1 MTVAQTRNT
10 FSRKTIAIAVAS
22 AVTMGGI
29 AIPQAGAVAGVEGA
43 SYVRSTP
50 KMSPDGENLLRDE
63 NGYLVPDMEA
73 EYTSDYGEMG
83 VSGVIPA
90 ATWGGFYGGIYDN
103 VNVAGGNKVSGFG
116 FGVGGTFAPGI
127 AVGTENH
134 FGDLKDLSSLT
145 YGDYLAQEGVGD
157 AEVPMSVKKVLA
169 VAFAIANDV
178 NKKGRLSPEVE
189 AKFAEFGYTGDFD
202 RSKLQ
207 QNFKTSDENARNGAT
222 RDDGGFSELPIGEKT
237 RVYVGETATTREEM
251 ERLNING
258 GMLATTPADA
268 LLSSVG
274 ALSYR
279 SLALVGELQNAGG
292 KKPADIS
299 FEDIYNQSANFED
312 PGSDSRRET
321 LDRTAYKAIVDMAA
335 ALPDSAVEEP
345 GRYMIRGVHGADF
358 STQPEGLPEG
368 EYIFPLLDLDNS
380 NVPAIEDLHKT
391 EQNKDTYVD
400 NVEKLPNGDYKITRN
415 DGTSWTIE
423 LKDIRDKLA
432 ELDKKETVSPDEL
445 KKVQD
450 DLDKVKKDVEDL
462 QGKDDALQ
470 KEIDRLKKDVEGLD
484 KRVTKL
490 EKDVKDLKNS
500 TIKEVVKNGDG
511 TYTLIRVDG
520 TKVPGNIDPR
530 SGSVTDVKTDGQGN
544 LVITIDGKDK
554 TVPLDQ
560 VKVTE
565 ENKGTPKHTVT
576 ITTPDGKSVT
586 FNVFDTYVTDIK
598 WNEAEGVYE
607 IYRSDVDG
615 GKTVWKTIDL
625 SDLRNRI
632 DALEKKDSPSRDE
645 YNTLVT
651 EVRENRELIEK
662 LKEQIKDQNATD
674 QEKIT
679 SILEKITEIE
689 KQLTDMQADLDD
701 IKARLTKVEGR
712 TDDITKCVAGA
723 GMAGIPALLSI
734 PLMVMTQL
742 NIPGIK
748 DLNTQIQKQ
757 IGIYN
762 PELARAWERNGGV
775 LQAGAVLAGLAG
787 MIGGIAYLA
796 KQCDPM
802 MQSDAAKE
810 TDLGQLSSKL
820 DKGSS
825 KKDAG
830 ATQPDKQDAPAA
842 DAPADADAEAP
853 AEGAV
858 EGAAEA
864 AEPATEPSEDLVAAK

>member
-83 VSGVIPA
+83 VGGVIPA
-90 ATWGGFYGGIYDN
+90 ATWGGFYGGIYDH
-103 VNVAGGNKVSGFG
+103 VDVAGDNKVSGFG
-116 FGVGGTFAPGI
+116 FGVGGTYAPGVAI
-127 AVGTENH
+127 NTDSY
-134 FGDLKDLSSLT
+134 FGQAKDLSTLT
-145 YGDYLAQEGVGD
+145 YGDYFRGNGGD
-157 AEVPMSVKKVLA
+157 ASLNDVEAPMSVKKLLA

-178 NKKGRLSPEVE
+178 NEKGRLSPEME
-189 AKFAEFGYTGDFD
+189 AKFAEFGYIGDFG
-202 RSKLQ
+202 RSKLK
-207 QNFKTSDENARNGAT
+207 QNRKEGDEF
-222 RDDGGFSELPIGEKT
+222 DGTGGHYTESQTL
-237 RVYVGETATTREEM
+237 VYVGETATTREEM
-251 ERLNING
+251 ARLHVNG
-258 GMLATTPADA
+258 EMLATTPADV

-274 ALSYR
+274 ALAYR
-279 SLALVGELQNAGG
+279 SLAFVGEHVVGAD
-292 KKPADIS
+292 KDPADIS
-299 FEDIYNQSANFED
+299 FQDLYEQAGTFD
-312 PGSDSRRET
+312 PNNGHNLHSFQET
-321 LDRTAYKAIVDMAA
+321 LDQSMFKALIGMAA
-335 ALPDSAVEEP
+335 ALPDSAIEVP
-345 GRYMIRGVHGADF
+345 DRYMIRGVQGADF
-358 STQPEGLPEG
+358 NAWPDDLPDSD
-368 EYIFPLLDLDNS
+368 YVFPLLDLDNS
-380 NVPAIEDLHKT
+380 NVPAIEDLHRDPDLHVTDVK
-391 EQNKDTYVD
+391 KD
-400 NVEKLPNGDYKITRN
+400 KKGDYVVTRS
-415 DGTSWTIE
+415 DGKSWTIE

-432 ELDKKETVSPDEL
+432 ELENKDTVSPEDL

-462 QGKDDALQ
+462 RGKDEALQ
-470 KEIDRLKKDVEGLD
+470 NEIDKIQKDVEGLD
-484 KRVTKL
+484 TRVKTLEDRVTKL
-490 EKDVKDLKNS
+490 ENS

-530 SGSVTDVKTDGQGN
+530 SGSVTDVKTDGKGN
-544 LVITIDGKDK
+544 LVITINGKDK
-554 TVPLDQ
+554 TVPLKQ

-565 ENKGTPKHTVT
+565 ENKGTPDHTVT

-598 WNEAEGVYE
+598 WNEEKGLYE

-615 GKTVWKTIDL
+615 GKTIWKTIDL

-645 YNTLVT
+645 YNTLVK

-662 LKEQIKDQNATD
+662 LKEQIKDQNAAD

-679 SILEKITEIE
+679 SILEKVTEIE
-689 KQLTDMQADLDD
+689 KQLTDMQADLND

-734 PLMVMTQL
+734 PLMMMTQL

-748 DLNTQIQKQ
+748 DLNTQVQKQ
-757 IGIYN
+757 IGMYN

-802 MQSDAAKE
+802 MQSDAAKD
-810 TDLGQLSSKL
+810 TDLGKLSSKL

-830 ATQPDKQDAPAA
+830 ATQPDKQEVPAA
-842 DAPADADAEAP
+842 DTPADADAEAP

-864 AEPATEPSEDLVAAK
+864 AEPATAPSEDLVAAQ